1 MARNWEG
8 DIDEFAKGI
17 EALLGDIPN
26 ATGKEMDKAVTQSVR
41 KTAKELRGE
50 RTAGIGRH
58 PWSEDYRGGF
68 SSRVDKNWPVITGE
82 VGNKSK
88 PGLVHLLE
96 KGHVTLTERRTQAF
110 PHMAPAFDD
119 MQEDFVER
127 ASKALGRA
135 IS

>member
-1 MARNWEG
+1 MAKSWEG

-26 ATGKEMDKAVTQSVR
+26 AAGKEMDKAVTQSVR
-41 KTAKELRGE
+41 KAAKELRGE

-58 PWSEDYRGGF
+58 PWSEEYRSGF

-82 VGNKSK
+82 VGNKAK

-96 KGHVTLTERRTQAF
+96 KGHVTLTDRRTQAF

-119 MQEDFVER
+119 MQ
-127 ASKALGRA
+127 
-135 IS
+135 